1 MKPVLPA
8 PYHKKTVAD
17 IKPEDT
23 SVVIDELESEI
34 FRLDAFKKYRQRDE
48 YISLLIKVKKQA
60 SKQARPKR
68 RDHGEWDSHSE
79 YMIYARR
86 AIRR

>member
-23 SVVIDELESEI
+23 SVVIDELE
-34 FRLDAFKKYRQRDE
+34 
-48 YISLLIKVKKQA
+48 QA